1 MWWIHYNKTLMT
13 RSRNIMY
20 TVLIYIVSDILGHN
34 NMVYVLQIK
43 ALINNK
49 AFFYL
54 VNYNK
59 IHL

>member
-1 MWWIHYNKTLMT
+1 MT